1 MKLTHKFEE
10 MTPEKRPQDPYMDG
24 TGLRF
29 ETLEHGG
36 DERPDCF
43 LIPRRECPPVPKSQ
57 KIVDLALSPAM
68 ILGRERIDAGI
79 DADVAN
85 KEFRALDEVCHL
97 INVSPAKTTCGSCH
111 RRAPSL
117 PSQRYLEFGSQIRKW
132 PSLILAVA
140 AGLTC
145 AILARCS
152 TTRSPCPVPH
162 AIKCSDR
169 CHVHSF
175 ESNGWS
181 AYAATFS
188 EIQVLLPHWQSNM

>member
-43 LIPRRECPPVPKSQ
+43 LIPRRERPPVPKSQ

-68 ILGRERIDAGI
+68 ILGRERINAGI
-79 DADVAN
+79 DADVTN
-85 KEFRALDEVCHL
+85 KKLRALDKVRYL
-97 INVSPAKTTCGSCH
+97 TNGSPAETTCGSCH

-117 PSQRYLEFGSQIRKW
+117 PSQRNYWLSEAKSA
-132 PSLILAVA
+132 S
-140 AGLTC
+140 GL
-145 AILARCS
+145 
-152 TTRSPCPVPH
+152 V
-162 AIKCSDR
+162 
-169 CHVHSF
+169 
-175 ESNGWS
+175 
-181 AYAATFS
+181 
-188 EIQVLLPHWQSNM
+188 